1 MTQTKPT
8 EPEKVKLPTGHRDP
22 ILQELWAVKARIN
35 EQANYSVAEI
45 VKRLLGQQSALKH

>member
-45 VKRLLGQQSALKH
+45 VKRLQGQQSALKH

>member
-8 EPEKVKLPTGHRDP
+8 EPEKVKLPIGHRDP

-35 EQANYSVAEI
+35 EQAHYSVAEI
-45 VKRLLGQQSALKH
+45 VKRLLGQQPVLRH